1 MKDVTNKYVT
11 LRYAL
16 AEAVLSVGK
25 KAHSA
30 FRSNRSPKG
39 EIVNIARAAAIMAV
53 KGTSNLIPYC
63 HPIPIDHADIS
74 FKSADRKIVIR
85 CSVKAVA
92 KTGVEMEALTG
103 ASVAA
108 LTVYDMLK
116 PLKDKIE
123 ISEIKLLEKRG
134 GRSDFET
141 TLKGRTAAILI
152 PSDSVIKRKQKD
164 TVGPFIFNRLKG
176 LSPKKVLKPL
186 IVPNDRFIIEE
197 KLREWCAKGIDLVIT
212 SGGTG
217 IGPKDKTTIATRE
230 VIERG
235 LPGISEGLRCHGA
248 MRTPYAMLSCG
259 TAGICG
265 RTLIINLPGS
275 PIAVS
280 EYLEVLAP
288 ILSHVFDMMKGR
300 RH

>member
-1 MKDVTNKYVT
+1 MKDVSYKFTT
-11 LRYAL
+11 LRLAS
-16 AEAVLSVGK
+16 AEAVISVGK
-25 KAHSA
+25 KACSA
-30 FRSNRSPKG
+30 FRSNKSPKG
-39 EIVNIARAAAIMAV
+39 DIVNIARAAAIMAV

-63 HPIPIDHADIS
+63 HPIPIDYANVS
-74 FKSADRKIVIR
+74 FESADRKIVIR

-123 ISEIKLLEKRG
+123 ISGIKLLEKRG
-134 GRSDFET
+134 GRSDFESS
-141 TLKGRTAAILI
+141 LKGKRVAILI

-164 TVGPFIFNRLKG
+164 TVGPYIFNRLKE
-176 LSPKKVLKPL
+176 LSPKKILRPL

-197 KLREWCAKGIDLVIT
+197 KLKKWCAKGIDLVIT

-217 IGPKDKTTIATRE
+217 IGPKDKTAIATRE
-230 VIERG
+230 VVERE
-235 LPGISEGLRCHGA
+235 LPGISEGLRRHGA
-248 MRTPYAMLSCG
+248 LRTPFAMLSCG

-275 PIAVS
+275 PNAVS
-280 EYLEVLAP
+280 DYLEVLAP
-288 ILSHVFDMMKGR
+288 ILNHAFDMMKGR